1 MNKYEYLS
9 KRYRRIKRNLRIC
22 LGIQQ
27 LIFKPY
33 LNALLVVVLVGF
45 ILFWKNKTNLYT
57 SAPKFILPI
66 WQGIVHIFGIS
77 AFIFLLV
84 FIIYMIGEL
93 TARRDEGD
101 LIIAFR
107 EQDLRNGCP
116 ILMKKKQDKETRVT
130 IREFYS
136 NIPLKRWKESKDEI
150 ADSMDVH
157 FVKPDIEY
165 GGKNKDNEKRIVL
178 YTAKGRKSTE
188 REVLYDEE

>member
-9 KRYRRIKRNLRIC
+9 KRYRRIKRNLRIR

-45 ILFWKNKTNLYT
+45 ILFWKNKTNLYAN
-57 SAPKFILPI
+57 APKFILPL

-93 TARRDEGD
+93 TARLDESN
-101 LIIAFR
+101 LIIAFGER
-107 EQDLRNGCP
+107 DLRNGCP
-116 ILMKKKQDKETRVT
+116 ILMKKKQDKETGIT

-136 NIPLKRWKESKDEI
+136 NTPLKRWVDSKDEI
-150 ADSMDVH
+150 ADSMDIH

-165 GGKNKDNEKRIVL
+165 GGKNKDNGKRIVL
-178 YTAKGRKSTE
+178 YTAKGRKPTE